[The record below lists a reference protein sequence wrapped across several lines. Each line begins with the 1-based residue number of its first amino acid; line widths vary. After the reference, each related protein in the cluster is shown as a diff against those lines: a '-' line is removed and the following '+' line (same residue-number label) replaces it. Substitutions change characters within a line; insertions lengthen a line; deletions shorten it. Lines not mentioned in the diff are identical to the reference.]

1 MSDVMVSQLI
11 NANGNANANQFVL
24 HYNSNVTG
32 KPYVA
37 FQSYDSRV
45 CEISLDGGL
54 GFRKVVKFGRD
65 YNYSTTTSKHLS
77 EFLRQNGLS
86 CLASAKDRA
95 DAIKRGHAR
104 TDESI
109 AVIYDE
115 TMV

>member
-1 MSDVMVSQLI
+1 MSDIMVTQLI
-11 NANGNANANQFVL
+11 NANGNPNANQFVL

-45 CEISLDGGL
+45 CEIATDGGL
-54 GFRKVVKFGRD
+54 GFKKVVKFGRD
-65 YNYSTTTSKHLS
+65 YNYSNTTSKHLN

-86 CLASAKDRA
+86 CLASAKDREE
-95 DAIKRGHAR
+95 AIKRGYAR
-104 TDESI
+104 YDQSI